1 MNVPEHPSDDFFRE
15 ILSDHKIIPS
25 PAAKKAFLEDAGKLT
40 ARQSRRRKGYL
51 LLLTI
56 ALIVSAG
63 LLFWIF
69 SGIDPENT
77 ADNQNNQ
84 LSVDQNK
91 RDSSSINVKSIP
103 EELNQ
108 NEKQS
113 ITGQS
118 GLTNVSINHTEP
130 SSRLP
135 ESLAR
140 SRPNRTRGLETVSV
154 PKADGNNSNPK
165 DIARVP
171 VADNSI
177 ADRKNSDST
186 IMTGAQLTKGPTVTG
201 ENSTHSAPGNDAVS
215 KDSLYSEVISR
226 VNLNKDSSIVN
237 KRNLSRK
244 DTTGKKVAPEL
255 THLRKITFKIGVSYV
270 PELMFNTLEGE
281 KFVNTAGIEAV
292 LKSGPFSLRTGVGIS
307 VSKGTNELSVAY
319 NDWLGSYNRLDSIL
333 FTWNDPVKNYI
344 PTIYLSRQEVWDSLM
359 KLEYPKVIKRYCY
372 LQIPLILGFDF
383 WQNDRVTLGIRGGPI
398 LSVLLFS
405 KELSETYNP
414 GNKKIVSINGIPP
427 EQVDLN
433 WQVMAGFNTSIR
445 LGRKF
450 SLEVEPNIS
459 YYFNSVFE
467 KPSTSW
473 KPWSVGLRMSFL
485 VGY

>member
-1 MNVPEHPSDDFFRE
+1 MSTPEHPTDDFFRE
-15 ILSDHKIIPS
+15 MLSDHRIVPS
-25 PAAKKAFLEDAGKLT
+25 VEAKKAFLSEAAKIAVKRSG
-40 ARQSRRRKGYL
+40 RRKGYL
-51 LLLTI
+51 LILSG
-56 ALIVSAG
+56 LILVSGG

-69 SGIDPENT
+69 TGTGSDQEFAILSKKETVIPTTIISTPILPDEFSHVSQAFNERTRKIQTEPFSLSGEPFEQST
-77 ADNQNNQ
+77 TEQT
-84 LSVDQNK
+84 
-91 RDSSSINVKSIP
+91 
-103 EELNQ
+103 
-108 NEKQS
+108 S
-113 ITGQS
+113 ITPAIH
-118 GLTNVSINHTEP
+118 NY
-130 SSRLP
+130 
-135 ESLAR
+135 
-140 SRPNRTRGLETVSV
+140 
-154 PKADGNNSNPK
+154 NP
-165 DIARVP
+165 
-171 VADNSI
+171 
-177 ADRKNSDST
+177 DST
-186 IMTGAQLTKGPTVTG
+186 IHLHSSEKQQYYDSVPVKETPVNPGLTAPIV
-201 ENSTHSAPGNDAVS
+201 NLPPVAPGKQHSGSEDPGS
-215 KDSLYSEVISR
+215 KKNENPAKNKFSDPSQEKNTTDTLDKKGTRESYSERRIQI
-226 VNLNKDSSIVN
+226 K
-237 KRNLSRK
+237 
-244 DTTGKKVAPEL
+244 
-255 THLRKITFKIGVSYV
+255 FGVSYV

-333 FTWNDPVKNYI
+333 FTWNDPVKKYI

-359 KLEYPKVIKRYCY
+359 KLEYPRVIKRYYY

-398 LSVLLFS
+398 LSVLLSS
-405 KELSETYNP
+405 KELSDAYNP
-414 GNKKIVSINGIPP
+414 ESKKIISVNGIPP

-450 SLEVEPNIS
+450 SLEVEPNIR

-473 KPWSVGLRMSFL
+473 KPWSVGLRLSFL

>member
-51 LLLTI
+51 LLLPI
-56 ALIVSAG
+56 AMIVSAG

-77 ADNQNNQ
+77 GNNRNNQ

-91 RDSSSINVKSIP
+91 RDSSSTNVKSIP
-103 EELNQ
+103 EELNL
-108 NEKQS
+108 NEKQL

-118 GLTNVSINHTEP
+118 GLTNASINHTEP

-135 ESLAR
+135 ESLAG
-140 SRPNRTRGLETVSV
+140 SSTYRTRGLETVSV
-154 PKADGNNSNPK
+154 PKAGGNNSNSK
-165 DIARVP
+165 NVARVP

-186 IMTGAQLTKGPTVTG
+186 IMAGAQLTKGPTVTG
-201 ENSTHSAPGNDAVS
+201 EISTPSSPGNDAVS
-215 KDSLYSEVISR
+215 KDSLYPEAISR
-226 VNLNKDSSIVN
+226 VNINKDSSIVN
-237 KRNLSRK
+237 KRNLSRE

-255 THLRKITFKIGVSYV
+255 TPLRKTTFKIGVCYI
-270 PELMFNTLEGE
+270 PEFMFNTLEGE

-292 LKSGPFSLRTGVGIS
+292 LKSGPFSLRTGMGIS

-333 FTWNDPVKNYI
+333 FSWNDPVKNYI

-359 KLEYPKVIKRYCY
+359 KLEYPRVIKRYCY

-383 WQNDRVTLGIRGGPI
+383 WYNDRVTLGIRGGPI
-398 LSVLLFS
+398 LSVLLS
-405 KELSETYNP
+405 STELSDAYNP
-414 GNKKIVSINGIPP
+414 ESKKIISVNGIPP

-433 WQVMAGFNTSIR
+433 WQVLAGFNTAVR
-445 LGRKF
+445 LSRRF
-450 SLEVEPNIS
+450 SLEIEPNIR
-459 YYFNSVFE
+459 YYFNSVYE
-467 KPSTSW
+467 KPSTTW
-473 KPWSVGLRMSFL
+473 KPWSAGIRISLLTGF
-485 VGY
+485 